1 MEASEMSVEKQIKP
15 WKINDWMRNKCKAKI
30 LSCAKSNGKGNL
42 LVYSLGYSKPNSNIN
57 NILVS
62 RLRTTS
68 LLHANTILTLKVYC
82 SITNHWHNLKKPS
95 KIRNIFRKKTI
106 NNIIDFLFGII
117 NSDKL
122 FIE

>member
-1 MEASEMSVEKQIKP
+1 
-15 WKINDWMRNKCKAKI
+15 MRNKCKAKI
-30 LSCAKSNGKGNL
+30 LRSAKRNGKGNL

-82 SITNHWHNLKKPS
+82 SITNH
-95 KIRNIFRKKTI
+95 
-106 NNIIDFLFGII
+106 
-117 NSDKL
+117 
-122 FIE
+122 